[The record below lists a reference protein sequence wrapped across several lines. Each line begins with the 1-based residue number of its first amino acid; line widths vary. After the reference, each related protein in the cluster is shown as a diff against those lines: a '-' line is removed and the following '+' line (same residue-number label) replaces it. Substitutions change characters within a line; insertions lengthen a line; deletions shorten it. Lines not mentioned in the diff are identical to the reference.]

1 MNGYFRIQTTGTST
15 NLEIFAPK
23 DGGVAAKANEIISY
37 LTARGISYD
46 AGSLGKAVDEGA
58 AKDTHVTLNMSP
70 AQPISEQAEISVDP
84 NKMFVT
90 VRLYAASDK
99 GANLDV
105 SDIKTALANKK
116 VVYGIKEDVIEDI
129 IANPRYCEDIIIAEG
144 TAPGESTDGYIEY
157 LFNTD
162 RNQRPTLLEDGSVDF
177 FHLNVLQGCG
187 EGQELAKLHASV
199 KGPDGTGVDG
209 SKIKS
214 RDPKEVA
221 FKYGNNIAVSEDGL
235 SLIAQVDGNVSLI
248 SGQVFVNSSMQ
259 FETVGPATGNIEFD
273 GSVVISGNIDTN
285 FEVRVKGDVTVNG
298 VIEGAY
304 VEAGGN
310 IIVARGVN
318 GMGRAELK
326 AGGNIIAK
334 YLENVNA
341 IAGGYIS
348 SEAIMH
354 STVSAGTDIIV
365 DGRKG
370 VLSGGHA
377 TAGGRI
383 EVKNLGSEMAND
395 TVVEVGMSPQI
406 KREIMDLRN
415 QAAEKQKTLDSIMPV
430 LNSMAMKIKSGV
442 ALTEEQ
448 KKYVGQLMAAQRTTD
463 SELANIMIR
472 LNDLESKFDVDT
484 PAEVKVRGVAYP
496 GSRVCINEVST
507 SVKTPT
513 KYCKFV
519 KLRGDVKITSY
530 D

>member
-1 MNGYFRIQTTGTST
+1 MNGYFRILITPTST
-15 NLEIFAPK
+15 NLELFAPT
-23 DGGVAAKANEIISY
+23 DGGNPVKANEVITY
-37 LTARGISYD
+37 LGQKTIPYD
-46 AGSLGKAVDEGA
+46 AGSLGKAIDQAVS
-58 AKDTHVTLNMSP
+58 KDNTVTLCMTPVSPVSEHVEVFVAQDKMS
-70 AQPISEQAEISVDP
+70 
-84 NKMFVT
+84 VT
-90 VRLYAASDK
+90 VRLYPASEKGIKLDK
-99 GANLDV
+99 ADYMNAITSKGV
-105 SDIKTALANKK
+105 KF
-116 VVYGIKEDVIEDI
+116 GIKEDVIDDLL
-129 IANPRYCEDIIIAEG
+129 ANPVYCTDVTVAEG
-144 TAPGESTDGYIEY
+144 VAPGESTDGYIEY

-177 FHLNVLQGCG
+177 FHLNVLQACAK
-187 EGQELAKLHASV
+187 GQKIAELHPSV
-199 KGPDGTGVDG
+199 KGDDGTAVDG
-209 SKIKS
+209 SRVKS
-214 RDPKEVA
+214 RDPKEAA
-221 FKYGNNIAVSEDGL
+221 FKYGNNIEVSADGK
-235 SLIAQVDGNVSLI
+235 SLISQVDGNVSLV
-248 SGQVFVNSSMQ
+248 SGQVFVNSQMQ

-285 FEVRVKGDVTVNG
+285 FEVKVKGDVTVNG
-298 VIEGAY
+298 VIEGAL

-318 GMGRAELK
+318 GMGRAVLK

-334 YLENVNA
+334 YLENVTA
-341 IAGGYIS
+341 TAGGYIS

-354 STVSAGTDIIV
+354 STVTAGSDIIV

-377 TAGGRI
+377 TAGGRV

-395 TVVEVGMSPQI
+395 TIVEVGMSPQI
-406 KREIMDLRN
+406 KREIMELRN

-430 LNSMAMKIKSGV
+430 LNNMAMKIKSGAV
-442 ALTEEQ
+442 LTDEQ
-448 KKYVGQLMAAQRTTD
+448 KKYVGQLMNAQRDTD
-463 SELANIMIR
+463 SELANIMIK
-472 LNDLESKFDVDT
+472 LNELESNFDVDT
-484 PAEVKVRGVAYP
+484 PAEVKVRGTAYP